1 MPEALR
7 ASTDLQNIGG
17 GLGKCT
23 QTTSGYVK
31 KSNSHWLLTMLMN
44 LIKESPIL
52 RKLASTAQYED
63 DLASLLAYIRE
74 V

>member
-1 MPEALR
+1 MPEPLR
-7 ASTDLQNIGG
+7 ASIDLQNIGS

-23 QTTSGYVK
+23 RTTSGYVK

-52 RKLASTAQYED
+52 RKLASTAQYGN